1 MKTDKRSNEEWLAL
15 IERYYDAL
23 TTPQE
28 ELELKIFLA
37 SPDAN
42 APCFDEIKATL
53 SYFSASRPKGAKR
66 KRIAGSFTRVAAAAA
81 ILAAI
86 VIPLWQADDQKD
98 ICIAYVNGRIETDET
113 FVMQQMH
120 QALTTMSRTTAENS
134 IEQQLSNM
142 FNTTDT
148 EEE

>member
-1 MKTDKRSNEEWLAL
+1 MNNKNRNNEQWLML

-28 ELELKIFLA
+28 ERELKDFLSTPQA
-37 SPDAN
+37 D

-53 SYFSASRPKGAKR
+53 AYFATAKHKH
-66 KRIAGSFTRVAAAAA
+66 KRTWSIANTITRGIAAAA

-86 VIPLWQADDQKD
+86 ISVWPSDREQN
-98 ICIAYVNGRIETDET
+98 ICIAYIDGRIETDEAL
-113 FVMQQMH
+113 VMQNMQNTMAMIG
-120 QALTTMSRTTAENS
+120 QTTSENS
-134 IEQQLSNM
+134 IEKQLSDM
-142 FNTTDT
+142 FNIQNI

>member
-53 SYFSASRPKGAKR
+53 SYFSASRPKGAK
-66 KRIAGSFTRVAAAAA
+66 
-81 ILAAI
+81 
-86 VIPLWQADDQKD
+86 
-98 ICIAYVNGRIETDET
+98 
-113 FVMQQMH
+113 
-120 QALTTMSRTTAENS
+120 
-134 IEQQLSNM
+134 QQLSYLCGRL
-142 FNTTDT
+142 TTRKT
-148 EEE
+148 SA